1 MSDAAV
7 DFDAEVESHLF
18 AQLGEMGDLV
28 ERERQELLSAEA
40 GVDAHDED
48 VVQHGENFDEG
59 IDGGG
64 GVEDDAGEHTVMH
77 DLLQSAM
84 EVAADLLVDAHQV
97 GPGFGEVGDEGV
109 GVFDHHVAVEGQPG
123 DGAEGLD
130 HGRPEG
136 DVGHEVAVHDVDVEE
151 GGSAAFGRG
160 DLVGEMGEVR
170 GEDGCGQFDHE
181 GVLLGTAGCEFISV
195 EREAQGAG
203 TTADIQDRKGGGGLG
218 TVFCG
223 TGMTMETTGLSA
235 EETAKLTPAMRQY
248 FAAKEQFPD
257 CLMFCRIGD
266 FYELFYEDAIL
277 VARELQLTLTARDRE
292 KKQPM
297 CGVPYHAA
305 EAYLQRLLRMGY
317 KIALCEQMEDPK
329 LTKTVVR
336 REVTRVLTP
345 GTSLDPALGAEQ
357 SNYLASVA
365 ALGEGAACAYGLA
378 LLDLSTGEFRA
389 TEFVGAGA
397 WGLLGDEL
405 GRVRPAE
412 LLYGQG
418 LVGGSSL
425 SGNLGLGKTHV
436 SESRH
441 GAPDSGAS
449 AGMHEETWQ
458 SCFEGIRTK
467 TPLEEWV
474 FTAEYAMPLVR
485 NHFKVHSLDGMGLGG
500 HEAAV
505 AAAGALLHYMR
516 QTKQGGLEHVDGLRF
531 YERSSSLELDAVSV
545 RNLELVEPL
554 FSGESAQTTL
564 FYTLDACCTPMGKR
578 LLRASLLRPFRGV
591 AEIEARLEAVGEA
604 AASLRKREEL
614 RRSMDGVLDL
624 ERLLGRVAADSA
636 GPREVMALAKT
647 LGCLPGVV
655 AAVRAFEA
663 RRWKELGGA
672 DGILAGAGEQ
682 PTLRDETAKDGPPGC
697 SDGLP
702 GSSGVDT
709 LEDLHE
715 MIVRTIVE
723 EPPVSLGEGGAIRE
737 GVDAEL
743 DELRELGRSGRQA
756 LAAIEERERAR
767 TGIGSL
773 KVRFNNVFGYYLE
786 VTKANAKAV
795 PADYE
800 RKQTL
805 VNAERFTT
813 PELKEYETKI
823 LTAQER
829 SGEIERRIFAEL
841 RRQLLEA
848 AGRMRET
855 ARKVAEIDL
864 MACFAH
870 LAALRGWV
878 RPRVEESGRLEFVQA
893 RHPVVERRLEES
905 GGGRF
910 VPNSVYLDAG
920 SIDPP
925 GHLRESGGP
934 AVLLITGPNM
944 GGKSTYLRMAALL
957 VVMAQMGCFVPAE
970 SMRLGLVDRIYTR
983 IGASDNVARGRST
996 FMVEMTETA
1005 AILNTATNRSLVLLD
1020 EMGRGTATYDG
1031 LSLAWATVEHLHD
1044 RIGARTLFATHYH
1057 ELTLLAERLARL
1069 TNLRVT
1075 VKETAGGIVFLHTVE
1090 AGPASKSYGIEV
1102 ARLAGLPGAVIA
1114 RAREVLK
1121 VHERAETQQVRE
1133 ASPAAA
1139 QMQMTMFTPL
1149 SQRIV
1154 DRLAE
1159 ADVDG
1164 LTPREALS
1172 LLAELQKELKG

>member
-1 MSDAAV
+1 MLA
-7 DFDAEVESHLF
+7 
-18 AQLGEMGDLV
+18 
-28 ERERQELLSAEA
+28 
-40 GVDAHDED
+40 
-48 VVQHGENFDEG
+48 
-59 IDGGG
+59 
-64 GVEDDAGEHTVMH
+64 
-77 DLLQSAM
+77 
-84 EVAADLLVDAHQV
+84 
-97 GPGFGEVGDEGV
+97 
-109 GVFDHHVAVEGQPG
+109 
-123 DGAEGLD
+123 
-130 HGRPEG
+130 
-136 DVGHEVAVHDVDVEE
+136 
-151 GGSAAFGRG
+151 
-160 DLVGEMGEVR
+160 
-170 GEDGCGQFDHE
+170 
-181 GVLLGTAGCEFISV
+181 
-195 EREAQGAG
+195 
-203 TTADIQDRKGGGGLG
+203 G

-223 TGMTMETTGLSA
+223 SAMTNETIANLASEAAG
-235 EETAKLTPAMRQY
+235 LTPVMRQY
-248 FAAKEQFPD
+248 FAAKEQYPD

-277 VARELQLTLTARDRE
+277 VSKELQLTLTARDKE

-305 EAYLQRLLRMGY
+305 EAYLQRLLRKGY

-329 LTKTVVR
+329 QTKTIVR

-345 GTSLDPALGAEQ
+345 GTALDPTLGAEQ

-365 ALGEGAACAYGLA
+365 VLGAGPAMVCGLA
-378 LLDLSTGEFRA
+378 LLDLSTGEFKA
-389 TEFVGAGA
+389 TEFSGHGGWASVV
-397 WGLLGDEL
+397 DEL
-405 GRVRPAE
+405 GRVRPVE
-412 LLYGQG
+412 LLYGNG
-418 LVGGSSL
+418 LLGGV
-425 SGNLGLGKTHV
+425 NLAGEDETATGLD
-436 SESRH
+436 
-441 GAPDSGAS
+441 A
-449 AGMHEETWQ
+449 
-458 SCFEGIRTK
+458 IRTK
-467 TPLEEWV
+467 TAVEEWV
-474 FTAEYAMPLVR
+474 FTAEYAIPLVR

-500 HEAAV
+500 HEAAAV
-505 AAAGALLHYMR
+505 AAGALLHYMR
-516 QTKQGGLEHVDGLRF
+516 ATKQGGLEHVDGLRF
-531 YERSSSLELDAVSV
+531 YERSTCLELDAVSV

-554 FSGESAQTTL
+554 FSGESVQTTL
-564 FYTLDACCTPMGKR
+564 FYTMDACCTPMGKR
-578 LLRASLLRPFRGV
+578 LLRASLLRPASDV
-591 AEIEARLEAVGEA
+591 EEIEARLDAVGEA
-604 AASLRKREEL
+604 AKDLRRREGL
-614 RRSMDGVLDL
+614 RRSMDGLLDL
-624 ERLLGRVAADSA
+624 ERLLGRVALDSA
-636 GPREVMALAKT
+636 GPREVMALANT
-647 LGCLPGVV
+647 LGCVPGVV
-655 AAVRAFEA
+655 VAVKTFEA
-663 RRWKELGGA
+663 GRWQA
-672 DGILAGAGEQ
+672 LAA
-682 PTLRDETAKDGPPGC
+682 
-697 SDGLP
+697 S
-702 GSSGVDT
+702 VDP

-715 MIVRTIVE
+715 MIVRTISD
-723 EPPVSLGEGGAIRE
+723 EPPVSLGDGGAIRE

-743 DELRELGRSGRQA
+743 DELRELSRSGRQA
-756 LAAIEERERAR
+756 LAAIEERERER

-773 KVRFNNVFGYYLE
+773 KVRFNSVFGYYLE

-855 ARKVAEIDL
+855 ARKIADIDL
-864 MACFAH
+864 LGCFAH

-878 RPRVEESGRLEFVQA
+878 RPQVESSGVLEFAQA

-910 VPNSVYLDAG
+910 VPNSVHVNADT
-920 SIDPP
+920 
-925 GHLRESGGP
+925 GP

-970 SMRLGLVDRIYTR
+970 TMRLGLVDRIYTR

-1044 RIGARTLFATHYH
+1044 RIGARALFATHYH
-1057 ELTLLAERLARL
+1057 ELTLLAERLSRL

-1075 VKETAGGIVFLHTVE
+1075 VKETSGGIVFLHTVE

-1102 ARLAGLPGAVIA
+1102 AKLAGLPAGVIA

-1133 ASPAAA
+1133 ASPNQTV

-1164 LTPREALS
+1164 LTPREALN
-1172 LLAELQKELKG
+1172 LLAELQRELKSSS